1 MFEFF
6 GTQRQTE
13 LLQTKLDIGMV
24 RCMREAVTS
33 VCECRWARFLAATLL
48 YVMRSVSLFL
58 SSTSLS
64 IKFQLRC
71 YSQLATNKLCL
82 SLPPLC
88 PSSCALTSSRP
99 FLLPFPQVWCL
110 QVYAFSAFSDSPS
123 PPPSPTHPPRRA
135 CPLMQLMASRRTFRR
150 NSPSRSGTLPDNSS
164 SAPSCNN
171 PCEIPSSIGSRS

>member
-1 MFEFF
+1 MCKLPCACHLPVKYSCHLLITPCEVKSWYHVPFVRLLRCGGCQMFEFF

-58 SSTSLS
+58 SSASLS

-88 PSSCALTSSRP
+88 PSSCALTSSRL
-99 FLLPFPQVWCL
+99 FLLPFPHV
-110 QVYAFSAFSDSPS
+110 
-123 PPPSPTHPPRRA
+123 
-135 CPLMQLMASRRTFRR
+135 
-150 NSPSRSGTLPDNSS
+150 
-164 SAPSCNN
+164 
-171 PCEIPSSIGSRS
+171 